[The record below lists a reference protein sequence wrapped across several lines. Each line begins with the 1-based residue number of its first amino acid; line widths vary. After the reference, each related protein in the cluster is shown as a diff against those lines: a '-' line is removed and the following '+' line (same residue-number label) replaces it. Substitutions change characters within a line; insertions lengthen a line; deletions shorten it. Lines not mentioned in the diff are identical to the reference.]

1 MKNSLPDPQSTPHI
15 RMVEVRVLSD
25 NWYTLKQNTF
35 DYLRKDGTWQRQ
47 SRETYDR
54 GDGAVLLLFNA
65 AQQTVVLARQFRMP
79 VFAHGESGGQSDG
92 YLIEACAGLLDGMD
106 AAQRIALEVQEEL
119 GFRISTPRKPFEA
132 FMSPGSVTEILHF
145 FAANYEPGDRT
156 NQGGGVHAEGED
168 IDVLE
173 LPFDKALD
181 MVKNGTI
188 RDGKTIML
196 LQHAALVGLACL

>member
-1 MKNSLPDPQSTPHI
+1 MKTSLPDPQSAPHI
-15 RMVEVRVLSD
+15 RMVEVQVLSD
-25 NWYTLKQNTF
+25 SWYTLKKNTF

-65 AQQTVVLARQFRMP
+65 ARQTVVLARQFRMP
-79 VFAHGESGGQSDG
+79 VFAHGDSGGQSDG
-92 YLIEACAGLLDGMD
+92 HLIEACAGLLDGMD

-119 GFRISTPRKPFEA
+119 GFRIGTPHKLFEA

-145 FAANYEPGDRT
+145 FAASYQPGDRA
-156 NQGGGVHAEGED
+156 NQGGGVHDEGED

-173 LPFDKALD
+173 LPLTEALA
-181 MVKNGTI
+181 MVRSGTI

-196 LQHAALVGLACL
+196 LQHAALVGLDCL